1 LIAALPVDEVER
13 LRVLR
18 SLELLD
24 TPPEP
29 AFDAL
34 VQAASAIADAESAA
48 VSLIDAGRQWFKARL
63 GLDGTETSRDDAF
76 CAHAILESGVLCIDD
91 TRNSLLFADN
101 PFVTGDPGIRAYAG
115 APISINGQN
124 VGTVCAFSSR
134 PRPWSPAVKEAL
146 ASLAAGAAQMLETR
160 RQLAFKD
167 RLLLSMSDGVL
178 ATNGDGRV
186 TFWSPTAEA
195 ILGWTAEE
203 IIGRSISCVVPLSHW
218 ARHEKGFARVRQT
231 GHDGFG
237 GRPEPVR
244 ALHRNGYEI
253 PVELTLATWR
263 GGDDVTVAA
272 IVRDCSE
279 RAALA
284 EARSANVAKDR
295 FLATMSHELRTP
307 LNGLVALSA
316 VLARTEL
323 SPAQAE
329 IVGVMQSAGESLER
343 LLTDALD
350 TANLSSGSLELRT
363 EDFDLSP
370 LLDRVV
376 AKHRPAADAKGVGL
390 ACSGPDAAEYVQAD
404 AGRLEQILDRL
415 IGNAVKFTERGAVRL
430 LVRRPTPGQW
440 RFEITDTGAGFSPD
454 FMARL
459 FAPFATGD
467 DSTTRAHGG
476 SGLGLALS
484 RRLAREMGGD
494 LEAENRLEG
503 GARLTLTLPMP
514 ACAPLE
520 GSITRAA

>member
-91 TRNSLLFADN
+91 TRTSLLFADN

-178 ATNGDGRV
+178 ATTATGVSPSGAQRPRRSWAGR
-186 TFWSPTAEA
+186 PR
-195 ILGWTAEE
+195 
-203 IIGRSISCVVPLSHW
+203 RSSSLDQLCRPAQPW

-415 IGNAVKFTERGAVRL
+415 IGNAVKFTERGPCGCSSDGRHPASGVSRSPTREPASAPTSWRDCSRL
-430 LVRRPTPGQW
+430 RDRR
-440 RFEITDTGAGFSPD
+440 
-454 FMARL
+454 
-459 FAPFATGD
+459 
-467 DSTTRAHGG
+467 
-476 SGLGLALS
+476 
-484 RRLAREMGGD
+484 
-494 LEAENRLEG
+494 
-503 GARLTLTLPMP
+503 
-514 ACAPLE
+514 
-520 GSITRAA
+520 